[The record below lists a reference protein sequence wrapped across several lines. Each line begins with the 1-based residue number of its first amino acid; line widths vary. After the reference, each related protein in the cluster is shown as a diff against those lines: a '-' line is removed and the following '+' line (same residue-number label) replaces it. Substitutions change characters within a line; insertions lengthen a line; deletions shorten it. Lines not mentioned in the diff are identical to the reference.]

1 MFFRHNLVAVSGVFA
16 AAICGPFGAS
26 AQPSTA
32 DWVIVASN
40 SEAAMSIDRAGLKRE
55 GNKATAMVLAGLFEA
70 DTLRGGTLVRYHL
83 SHETFDCAMKTR
95 TEHQVRLHESAGE
108 LVGLSEPLETDAAV
122 RPGSI
127 YDDVRIAA
135 CTGEVGL
142 GGAGSPSP
150 LAAIESER
158 EKRAREGLSVD

>member
-55 GNKATAMVLAGLFEA
+55 GNKATAM
-70 DTLRGGTLVRYHL
+70 R
-83 SHETFDCAMKTR
+83 
-95 TEHQVRLHESAGE
+95 
-108 LVGLSEPLETDAAV
+108 
-122 RPGSI
+122 
-127 YDDVRIAA
+127 
-135 CTGEVGL
+135 
-142 GGAGSPSP
+142 
-150 LAAIESER
+150 
-158 EKRAREGLSVD
+158 